1 MAYFC
6 RFMCGSLSE
15 PIWIL
20 TPFCLLNCSMGGVKV
35 FLFLK
40 FERFRA
46 EGETHVLSNVFHQ
59 FRYCAWKSGLNISA
73 ANACFLPS

>member
-6 RFMCGSLSE
+6 RFMCGSLSG

-20 TPFCLLNCSMGGVKV
+20 TPFYLLNCSMGGVKV

-46 EGETHVLSNVFHQ
+46 EGETHVLKVVGSNPCTVYYIEFFSH
-59 FRYCAWKSGLNISA
+59 
-73 ANACFLPS
+73 FLL